1 MRRRRTAPPRS
12 TPTKPHTPRGYQPP
26 AVPPTL
32 VAEVVPVGAHLR
44 GRILHKELAG
54 LEWQLQLPK
63 IHKLEAGEFVHGTAH
78 PTERGV
84 LVVHQK
90 IPSELAAT
98 AAAIANHA
106 LPEGFSAAELK
117 AATALPT
124 FRFSPTEGR
133 EDWRTLPFIT
143 IDGEDARDFDDAVWA
158 EAWEGGGHH
167 ARVAIADVAF
177 YVAEGSVLDKAAQE
191 RGNSTYFPNRVL
203 PMLPER
209 LSNDLCSLNPHT
221 DKPVLAAELW
231 LDARGNLQHYR
242 LCRAVIHSTK
252 RCTYTDVQAHL
263 AGKKSLPNELHETVK
278 HLHAAFQSLLQQREA
293 RGAISLELPEL
304 KLDLNKQ
311 GQVVGA
317 TPRPRLVAHMLIEEL
332 MIAANV
338 AAATALSTGCADTRP
353 GVPRKHHARAG
364 VYRVHAHP
372 TKEKLETLRSVL
384 TPLGFTAP
392 PPNSRPAAWAA
403 LAIRVQGHAAAQTL
417 QRALL
422 QAQMQAKYEV
432 ENIGH
437 FGLALN
443 LYTHF
448 TSPIRRYADLL
459 VHRALLAIIAG
470 AKTETPRLEATCA
483 TINLCERRSQQAEWE
498 ARDRMLA
505 GWLATQVG
513 QNFPATITN
522 IAPFGCFLTL
532 GETGAEALLPKWKLE
547 DYQFIGGQNVFR
559 KMRGGKGLL
568 RTGSQLTVKLLQADF
583 AAGRLTVGLPHTPPE
598 HRLTARPKRR

>member
-1 MRRRRTAPPRS
+1 
-12 TPTKPHTPRGYQPP
+12 
-26 AVPPTL
+26 
-32 VAEVVPVGAHLR
+32 VAEVVQVGAYLR

-63 IHKLEAGEFVHGTAH
+63 TLQLEAGEFVRGAAH

-84 LVVHQK
+84 LVVQQK
-90 IPSELAAT
+90 IPPEQAAT

-106 LPEGFSAAELK
+106 LPEEFSAAEFK
-117 AATALPT
+117 AARALPA
-124 FRFSPTEGR
+124 FQFYPTEGR

-158 EAWEGGGHH
+158 HPWHDGHH
-167 ARVAIADVAF
+167 VRVAIADVAF

-209 LSNDLCSLNPHT
+209 LSNDLCSLNPQT

-231 LDARGNLQHYR
+231 LSPAGELKHYHI
-242 LCRAVIHSTK
+242 CRAVIHSAK
-252 RCTYTDVQAHL
+252 RCTYTEVQAHL
-263 AGKKSLPNELHETVK
+263 VGKKSLPNALHETVT

-304 KLDLNKQ
+304 KLDLDTQ
-311 GQVVGA
+311 GRVIGA
-317 TPRPRLVAHMLIEEL
+317 TPRPRLAAHMLIEEL

-353 GVPRKHHARAG
+353 GVPRRHHPQKG

-403 LAIRVQGHAAAQTL
+403 LATRVQSHTAAQTL

-459 VHRALLAIIAG
+459 VHRALLQMIEG
-470 AKTETPRLEATCA
+470 KKTESPKLEATCA
-483 TINLCERRSQQAEWE
+483 AINITERRSQQAEWE

-505 GWLATQVG
+505 GWLTTQVG
-513 QNFPATITN
+513 QTFQATITN
-522 IAPFGCFLTL
+522 IAPFGCFLSL
-532 GETGAEALLPKWKLE
+532 GDTGAEALLPKWYLE
-547 DYQFIGGQNVFR
+547 DYQFIGGQNIFR
-559 KMRGGKGLL
+559 KVRGGKGLL
-568 RTGSQLTVKLLQADF
+568 RTGSQLTVKFLQADF
-583 AAGRLTVGLPHTPPE
+583 AVGRLTVGLPHTAPE